1 MVSIGGYERIY
12 ICGLWSSGAW
22 SVSSIENSVNDR
34 LLETKRLVWRPS
46 SRDHEMVLLVMRTD
60 CHQPKES
67 QSQHLIQLF
76 I

>member
-1 MVSIGGYERIY
+1 MIAVIDNFLMWI
-12 ICGLWSSGAW
+12 SGAR
-22 SVSSIENSVNDR
+22 VLELHHAIENSDNDR